1 MQPYPE
7 ITQKKQRAIWLL
19 ENCIQAAYI
28 CPSLFGAETLPAETI
43 PIEALEIFYSKHAQ
57 DYLFQV
63 HAQDYLFQVKDQ

>member
-7 ITQKKQRAIWLL
+7 ITQKKQRTIWLL

-28 CPSLFGAETLPAETI
+28 CPSLFGAETLP
-43 PIEALEIFYSKHAQ
+43 IEALEIFYSKHAQ

-63 HAQDYLFQVKDQ
+63 KDQ